1 MKDKMIVTTA
11 LCYANGP
18 FHLGHLVEQIQADI
32 WVRFQRQQGKDCIF
46 LSGEDAHGTAIMLAA
61 EKEGLSPKDYLKN
74 ILQNRLEDLSK
85 FNISYDAY
93 HSTESQE
100 NKDISYEIF
109 DRIKDEFIIKKEI
122 DQLFDEEKQ
131 MFLPDR
137 FVKGT
142 CPKCGAENQYGDN
155 CEQCGAFYE
164 PTELIN
170 PISVLSSTTPIIKS
184 STHLFFNLK
193 KQQPHVMSWLK
204 SADIQAQAVNK
215 LMEWLKEPL
224 QDWDISRD
232 PPYFGFKIP
241 GYEDKYFYVWLDAPI
256 GYIAALKAFCNDN
269 HNYDFDS
276 LWWNKSVPVYHFI
289 GKDILYFHAIFWP
302 AVLNAAKLPTP
313 SGIFTHGFLT
323 INKVKMSKSRGTFIT
338 AKTYLENYPSDALRY
353 YFASKLTNTIQD
365 IDIDWDDFVTKINSD
380 LVGKIVNIG
389 SRCAKIIEKNF
400 NFNLTSEIA
409 CPEAKKV
416 LNQIIVSGDE
426 IKTQFQDRQ
435 FAQAVKLI
443 SKCADL
449 CNQYIDLKQPW
460 KMVKD
465 DNTKSDAQVCVST
478 AFLCFSQIMAY
489 LAPITPDLANHY
501 ATYLKID
508 LEWTMPA
515 LQKLPGSFPRLFERL
530 EPNKI
535 K

>member
-1 MKDKMIVTTA
+1 MNDKMIVTTA
-11 LCYANGP
+11 LCYSNGP

-61 EKEGLSPKDYLKN
+61 EKAGVTPETYLNDILSDRLKDLEG
-74 ILQNRLEDLSK
+74 
-85 FNISYDAY
+85 FNISYDTY
-93 HSTESQE
+93 HSTESIE
-100 NKDISYEIF
+100 NKEICYNIY
-109 DRIKDEFIIKKEI
+109 DRIKSHIIEKDI
-122 DQLFDEEKQ
+122 DQLYDIEKN

-142 CPKCGAENQYGDN
+142 CPKCGAKNQYGDN

-164 PTELIN
+164 PTELID
-170 PISVLSSTTPIIKS
+170 PVSVLSDTTPIIKTS
-184 STHLFFNLK
+184 KHFFFDLK
-193 KQQPHVMSWLK
+193 KQQDNISDWLK
-204 SADIQAQAVNK
+204 NADIQQQAVNK

-232 PPYFGFKIP
+232 APYYGFKIP
-241 GYEDKYFYVWLDAPI
+241 GHEDKYFYVWLDAPI
-256 GYIAALKAFCNDN
+256 GYMAALKAFCDQNPS
-269 HNYDFDS
+269 YDFES
-276 LWWNKSVPVYHFI
+276 LWWNEQAPIYHFI

-313 SGIFTHGFLT
+313 TGIFTHGFLT

-338 AKTYLENYPSDALRY
+338 AKSYLETYPSDALRY

-365 IDIDWDDFVTKINSD
+365 IDIDWDDFVSKINSD

-400 NFNLTSEIA
+400 QYNIITEIN
-409 CPEAKKV
+409 CDEAKAL
-416 LNQIIVSGDE
+416 LNTILEKGDE
-426 IKTQFQDRQ
+426 IKQAFQERQ
-435 FAQAVKLI
+435 FSNAIKLI

-449 CNQYIDLKQPW
+449 CNQYIDDKQPW

-465 DNTKSDAQVCVST
+465 DSTINEAHICVSG
-478 AFLCFSQIMAY
+478 AFHVFSQLISY
-489 LAPITPDLANHY
+489 LAPVTPEMASKYAKYIDSDLKWNMP
-501 ATYLKID
+501 YLK
-508 LEWTMPA
+508 
-515 LQKLPGSFPRLFERL
+515 QLPGSFPRLFERL
-530 EPNKI
+530 EAKKLN
-535 K
+535 